1 MHTLAVTYELQHK
14 CKYTPLIFSLP
25 PSLLLSL
32 PLSSHPP
39 LPPFHP
45 LFLTHLFSL
54 PLLPPYIWCRD
65 RSSGFIH
72 LRIVYERSGYVLG
85 QFSSHF
91 QTVPECIFFYTQQR
105 LNIRGTE
112 HKKLR
117 FPVSRDRYRD
127 T

>member
-1 MHTLAVTYELQHK
+1 SWSGTARVCRTDY
-14 CKYTPLIFSLP
+14 SL
-25 PSLLLSL
+25 S
-32 PLSSHPP
+32 
-39 LPPFHP
+39 
-45 LFLTHLFSL
+45 
-54 PLLPPYIWCRD
+54 IRD

-105 LNIRGTE
+105 LNIRGTD

-117 FPVSRDRYRD
+117 YPVPRDHYKP
-127 T
+127 